1 MANEKERE
9 AVNADMER
17 RNDYRTGCAE
27 GAPSHLVRCHRLI
40 SEDYPEIATISAE
53 GSADFLLHLK
63 DTGRID
69 IKLHSKDGNRIEC
82 EIIDLRKQDKE
93 PLT

>member
-1 MANEKERE
+1 MPIWKDGMTIEQAARKVLR
-9 AVNADMER
+9 
-17 RNDYRTGCAE
+17 
-27 GAPSHLVRCHRLI
+27 SHLVRCHRLI

-82 EIIDLRKQDKE
+82 EITDLRQQDKE
-93 PLT
+93 PLS

>member
-1 MANEKERE
+1 MPIWKDGMTIEQA
-9 AVNADMER
+9 A
-17 RNDYRTGCAE
+17 RNVLR
-27 GAPSHLVRCHRLI
+27 SHLVRCHRLI

-82 EIIDLRKQDKE
+82 EITDLRQQDIE